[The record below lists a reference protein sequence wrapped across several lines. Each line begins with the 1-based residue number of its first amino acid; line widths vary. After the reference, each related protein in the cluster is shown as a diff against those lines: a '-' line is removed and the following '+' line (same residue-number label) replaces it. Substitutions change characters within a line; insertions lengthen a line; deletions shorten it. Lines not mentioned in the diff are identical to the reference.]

1 MRTEGQWDRVVT
13 GKLVMYLGGQE
24 KPEEALFELSLYR
37 EHWAA
42 NQELGKDS
50 SR

>member
-13 GKLVMYLGGQE
+13 GKLCMCLGGQG
-24 KPEEALFELSLYR
+24 KPEEALFELSLYE

>member
-1 MRTEGQWDRVVT
+1 MRTEGQWDRAVT
-13 GKLVMYLGGQE
+13 GKLCMCLGGQG
-24 KPEEALFELSLYR
+24 KPEEALFELSLYE